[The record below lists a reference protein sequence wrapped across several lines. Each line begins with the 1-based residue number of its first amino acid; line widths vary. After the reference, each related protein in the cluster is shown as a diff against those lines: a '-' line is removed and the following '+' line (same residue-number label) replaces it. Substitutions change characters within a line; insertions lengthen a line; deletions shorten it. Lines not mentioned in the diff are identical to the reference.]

1 MLEPD
6 PYNPLKF
13 QFRLMRAS
21 YVELPAAPAQLW
33 IERLDNAPRGVVE
46 QKKLRSDLQK
56 DEHTVWV

>member
-1 MLEPD
+1 
-6 PYNPLKF
+6 
-13 QFRLMRAS
+13 MRAS